1 MKTHRPLPLLAVVAV
16 LSLPAALL
24 APAPSGPRQSSDA
37 PAHVA
42 SARASVQPAG
52 APDGVAASRT
62 AASPTPARYA
72 YYYIWFSRSSWRR
85 AKSDRPLLGAY
96 DSGDV
101 DVMRQHV
108 RWAKSAGIDGFIVS
122 WKHTPVLDERLTAL
136 VDVAEEEHF
145 SLAIIY
151 QGLDFHRNPLPAT
164 EIGAGLHWF
173 DQHLSSRAPFRSSG
187 KPIVIWSGTWKFS
200 LDQISSVTSQ
210 LRPRLR
216 ILGSAKNP
224 KDYLRIADAVDGD
237 AYYWSSVNPDT
248 YPDYHAKL
256 QAMADSVHAN
266 GGTWVAPAAVGFD
279 ARMLDGTTVVERRS
293 GATFRAE
300 LAAAESSSPD
310 LIGLISWNEFSEN
323 SHIEPSDRFGTC
335 ALGYVALSAGLPSP
349 QAGNCS
355 NDQAAG
361 RVGPIDPLAATPKAS
376 SRGYDAVDSS
386 AAGSGPAYGPYV
398 VGGFGLFL
406 IVAMVI
412 TVRRRQQL
420 RYGLDAPHASPTH

>member
-173 DQHLSSRAPFRSSG
+173 DQHLSSRAPFRSCD
-187 KPIVIWSGTWKFS
+187 V
-200 LDQISSVTSQ
+200 
-210 LRPRLR
+210 
-216 ILGSAKNP
+216 
-224 KDYLRIADAVDGD
+224 
-237 AYYWSSVNPDT
+237 
-248 YPDYHAKL
+248 
-256 QAMADSVHAN
+256 
-266 GGTWVAPAAVGFD
+266 
-279 ARMLDGTTVVERRS
+279 
-293 GATFRAE
+293 
-300 LAAAESSSPD
+300 
-310 LIGLISWNEFSEN
+310 
-323 SHIEPSDRFGTC
+323 
-335 ALGYVALSAGLPSP
+335 
-349 QAGNCS
+349 
-355 NDQAAG
+355 
-361 RVGPIDPLAATPKAS
+361 
-376 SRGYDAVDSS
+376 
-386 AAGSGPAYGPYV
+386 
-398 VGGFGLFL
+398 
-406 IVAMVI
+406 
-412 TVRRRQQL
+412 
-420 RYGLDAPHASPTH
+420 